1 MSAGAGCQCAV
12 NMARGGPK
20 SGGSSTMDSI
30 AAHEGEEVGKMKR
43 STGEGFWSL
52 YRKVPRGKMDKG
64 LRTSFLSQAG
74 NDYFNRYGIFCQINK
89 LPVFQPA
96 NFTFSVSSS
105 HHFPCPITNFALK
118 KIFITHRIVF

>member
-1 MSAGAGCQCAV
+1 
-12 NMARGGPK
+12 MARAGPK

-43 STGEGFWSL
+43 STGEGFWRL

-64 LRTSFLSQAG
+64 HRSSLRLEMIILIGMVSFAKLTNCQCASQP
-74 NDYFNRYGIFCQINK
+74 IS
-89 LPVFQPA
+89 L
-96 NFTFSVSSS
+96 FSVSSS

-118 KIFITHRIVF
+118 EISITHRIVF